1 MSKEAKKI
9 EAPRFENYPDIVTVK
24 QLKEMLGVGNN
35 QALNLIHDNKIK
47 HFRIGRIIKIPKSL
61 FRIFTKEKKGSKIRE
76 KEKR

>member
-47 HFRIGRIIKIPKSL
+47 HFRIGRISFAGISL
-61 FRIFTKEKKGSKIRE
+61 GIVAFVVL
-76 KEKR
+76 